1 MRTRVK
7 VCGMTRIGDACDAVD
22 LGVDAIGMI
31 LHANSPRTISLEQAM
46 AIRAA
51 IPAFVSVVGVFVDA
65 EKELIQRY
73 EQEIGIDLVQLHGN
87 ESPEFADD
95 LGLRYI
101 RAIRAKSREQV
112 ELSMSSYASSHAV
125 LLDPYVKGQ
134 HGGTGQLLDSGL
146 WPEADE
152 LDKPVILAGGLNAK
166 NVYQRIIELRPYAVD
181 INSGVESSP
190 GVKSKGLLRQ
200 AIRRIQMAD
209 VELNGGLKSNV

>member
-7 VCGMTRIGDACDAVD
+7 VCGMTRIDDACDAVD

-31 LHANSPRTISLEQAM
+31 LHANSPRTISVEQAK

-51 IPAFVSVVGVFVDA
+51 IPAFVTVVGVFVDA
-65 EKELIQRY
+65 DKELIQRY

-112 ELSMSSYASSHAV
+112 DGSMLSFESSHAV

-134 HGGTGQLLDSGL
+134 HGGTGQLLDSSL
-146 WPEADE
+146 WPEAE
-152 LDKPVILAGGLNAK
+152 QNKPIILAGGLSAE
-166 NVYQRIIELRPYAVD
+166 NVYQRIIALRPYAVD

-190 GVKSKGLLRQ
+190 GVKSRALLKQ
-200 AIRRIQMAD
+200 AIERIQMAD
-209 VELNGGLKSNV
+209 IELNAGSVSNV